1 MVNHGRNMKI
11 TSHENLDNKK
21 QPFGHYVSER
31 LLDEWCPDS
40 ESNQGHEDFQ
50 SSALGIPHIQLFN
63 WWAIRDLNPG
73 PAGYEPDALT
83 N

>member
-1 MVNHGRNMKI
+1 MPYRLANPQYGVPTGIRTPDLRLRRPLLYPAELLAHKLVNVFLMKLCNVN
-11 TSHENLDNKK
+11 TSYKTKN
-21 QPFGHYVSER
+21 
-31 LLDEWCPDS
+31 
-40 ESNQGHEDFQ
+40 
-50 SSALGIPHIQLFN
+50 N

>member
-1 MVNHGRNMKI
+1 MRK
-11 TSHENLDNKK
+11 NKMISK
-21 QPFGHYVSER
+21 NK
-31 LLDEWCPDS
+31 WCPDS

-50 SSALGIPHIQLFN
+50 SSALPTELSGQTLFVIKLSSSDGFFLRGRMVLN
-63 WWAIRDLNPG
+63 KSWWAIRDSNPG

>member
-1 MVNHGRNMKI
+1 MTCIWHSFKKYLPAIMFAGRYGGAQTRNRTKDTRI
-11 TSHENLDNKK
+11 FSPPL
-21 QPFGHYVSER
+21 Y
-31 LLDEWCPDS
+31 LLS
-40 ESNQGHEDFQ
+40 Y
-50 SSALGIPHIQLFN
+50 LGV